1 MGTPCGDMRLRPR
14 PWRQDIG
21 KKYEREY
28 GSEGK
33 VLKDTEM
40 PGSHQI
46 VHPNNKQLSI
56 QSLRL
61 FFTE

>member
-1 MGTPCGDMRLRPR
+1 MGTPCGDMWLHQR
-14 PWRQDIG
+14 PWRRDIG
-21 KKYEREY
+21 KKYEGQH

-46 VHPNNKQLSI
+46 VHPNKQLSI